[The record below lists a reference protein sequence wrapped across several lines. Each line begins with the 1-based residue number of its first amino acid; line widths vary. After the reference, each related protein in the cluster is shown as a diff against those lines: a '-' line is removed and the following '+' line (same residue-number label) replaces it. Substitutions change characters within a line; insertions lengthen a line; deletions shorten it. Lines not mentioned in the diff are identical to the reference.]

1 MRQNPVNAPN
11 VKPNAMMAPNTV
23 ISTTMRNLTVMPF
36 HTARSVA
43 AQNVFIIA
51 RELGVQMHKS
61 QIMPTT

>member
-1 MRQNPVNAPN
+1 
-11 VKPNAMMAPNTV
+11 MMAPNTVMNTV

-51 RELGVQMHKS
+51 RELGMQMHKS